1 MATDV
6 GIKVKVD
13 GEASFKTAIKGIETQ
28 IKALNAE
35 MKAAVSGM
43 DSMQSSEESTSQK
56 TKILTDTISKNREK
70 LALLSEQYDKAKSK
84 LTQLGQAYD
93 TAKANNEENSTE
105 VTKAANA
112 YNRQAQEVA
121 KLETQMNLANAAIN
135 TATSEMEELRLASSK
150 ALIQVGQD
158 VSEMGSKIKSVG
170 TTLTKYVTTPI
181 LAAGTAAV
189 KFASDYTENIN
200 KVDVAFEDSA
210 DTVKEWAKT
219 ATENFGLSE
228 NAALEAASL
237 FGDLGTSMGLTREA
251 AAEMAITLTG
261 LAGDLASFKNMDIDQ
276 VMTGLKGIFTGE
288 TESIKE
294 LGVVMTEVNLKEFAS
309 DLGLVYDEMSQAEK
323 VTLRYQ
329 YVLEKTTNA
338 QGDYVRTGDDLANSL
353 RTAKAEAEN
362 LAVAFGEEILPSVT
376 PLIQEATELI
386 RKFGELDE
394 ETKQNIIQAGL
405 FAAAIGPV
413 TTAFGKVVDG
423 VGGVITK
430 VGEASE
436 KIKMF
441 SNAMS
446 GGNGLGSALV
456 STLSTSGKVGLAI
469 AGTAALT
476 AGVVAL
482 LSKASDAIDP
492 IHQLQT
498 AIEGINTAEESV
510 STSSNIIYLAEQYE
524 SLRAK
529 MTDTT
534 LSASELASIEA
545 ELDGVR
551 SELSTATDGA
561 VSAEGEYNSAL
572 DETVAI
578 QKTLAEI
585 EKERAK
591 REIYDYLKEGAD
603 DYKYALEELAQKEA
617 DLEEAEAQ
625 RSASSQAYTEGTD
638 QAYQGLLDTV
648 DAVQRKLDEGLIDTS
663 TAEGTQEM
671 QEALKMLEDEVNSLI
686 TTGEKV
692 HFDSFAEASAY
703 IEDMDYS
710 TQDAAASVE
719 DAQAKMDELNGEIS
733 DLKDETSGYDNV
745 LRSLID
751 SGLLSAEEAA
761 GMLDMSVEELNDHLE
776 QCGNT
781 TDDATDST
789 EGLEDAATDTSD
801 ALDEEAQ
808 AAEESAD
815 AIMDVARAAVEAR
828 YSGGDL
834 REAYEELSSQL
845 DALRESGDERL
856 IQLAEEKLALLELAA
871 TNQELSQSYTLL
883 GIDVGESLTDISS
896 FLISTSTSV
905 EDFASGV
912 TSMRDSVVNDFE
924 SIRNEN
930 ALTADEIVSNLNENL
945 AIQQQWSN
953 NLKSMWEQAYAEQD
967 TQVMAYINYLSQKG
981 PEYAA
986 EVQSFADGGYEK
998 LVEAAAAWGAIGE
1011 QSANDYAANMWMQQ
1025 YLSEEAGYA
1034 ISQSGLEAA
1043 SSQDWSGAAQSN
1055 VGGYADSMLQQT
1067 GSVQTATQTVV
1078 DAATGQI
1085 ESSYPQF
1092 QDSGVNA
1099 GTYLKIG
1106 LLLQSDSI
1114 SVASQSL
1121 VDAAKKV
1128 WNESQNSFKNLGL
1141 TTSKT
1146 IAGGISS
1153 GSGTVSGAALSLA
1166 QAAKSAAG
1174 SVSFYS
1180 VGYAMAQGIANGL
1193 YGGSSV
1199 IRSAAISVAQ
1209 SALSAAKSELGINS
1223 PSRVFR
1229 DEVGEMIGAGIA
1241 EGMELSI
1248 ADIKKAANLLG
1259 DTAYTTAQSVI
1270 APIQV
1275 GGRASGG
1282 SQYTVSPT
1290 IYVYGAPGQDENVLA
1305 EKIMAK
1311 INTNLIR
1318 RSMS

>member
-150 ALIQVGQD
+150 ALIQVGES
-158 VSEMGSKIKSVG
+158 VSEMGSKIKSGG

-228 NAALEAASL
+228 NAALEAAAL

-294 LGVVMTEVNLKEFAS
+294 LGVVMTETNLKEFAS

-413 TTAFGKVVDG
+413 TTALGTATTG
-423 VGGVITK
+423 VGKVITK
-430 VGEASE
+430 VGEAGVAV
-436 KIKMF
+436 KTF
-441 SNAMS
+441 SSALS
-446 GGNGLGSALV
+446 GGSGLGSALV
-456 STLSTSGKVGLAI
+456 STLGTGGTVGLAI

-476 AGVVAL
+476 TGVVAL

-492 IHQLQT
+492 IYQLQT

-510 STSSNIIYLAEQYE
+510 SASSNIIYLAEQYE

-551 SELSTATDGA
+551 SELSTATNGA
-561 VSAEGEYNSAL
+561 VSAEGEYNAAL

-585 EKERAK
+585 EKERSK
-591 REIYDYLKEGAD
+591 QEIYDYLKEGAD

-648 DAVQRKLDEGLIDTS
+648 DAVQNKLDEGLIDTS
-663 TAEGTQEM
+663 TAEGAQEM
-671 QEALKMLEDEVNSLI
+671 QEALKMLENEVNSLI

-733 DLKDETSGYDNV
+733 DLKNETSGYDNV
-745 LRSLID
+745 LKSLID

-761 GMLDMSVEELNDHLE
+761 GMLGMSVEELNDHLE
-776 QCGNT
+776 QCGNI

-789 EGLEDAATDTSD
+789 EGLEDAAADTSD
-801 ALDEEAQ
+801 ALDEEAE
-808 AAEESAD
+808 AADNTASK
-815 AIMDVARAAVEAR
+815 IMDVAYAAVEAR
-828 YSGGDL
+828 TSGGDL
-834 REAYEELSSQL
+834 RAAYEELSSQL
-845 DALRESGDERL
+845 DTLRESGDERL
-856 IQLAEEKLALLELAA
+856 IQLAEEKLELLNVAATTQELASEYGNMADLIGVSTEEVAGYLIAAGMPFEDFQASVESA
-871 TNQELSQSYTLL
+871 TSSVINNFELASTSLDMSIQEMGANLIANIQAQSEWNDNIASLWNRAVETGNSGAMAFVQALYDMGIQGAEQVSQFVNLTDEELAWWAELFNSASTEATENATI
-883 GIDVGESLTDISS
+883 GAAMASESLYN
-896 FLISTSTSV
+896 
-905 EDFASGV
+905 SGV
-912 TSMRDSVVNDFE
+912 DM
-924 SIRNEN
+924 
-930 ALTADEIVSNLNENL
+930 
-945 AIQQQWSN
+945 
-953 NLKSMWEQAYAEQD
+953 
-967 TQVMAYINYLSQKG
+967 
-981 PEYAA
+981 
-986 EVQSFADGGYEK
+986 
-998 LVEAAAAWGAIGE
+998 
-1011 QSANDYAANMWMQQ
+1011 
-1025 YLSEEAGYA
+1025 
-1034 ISQSGLEAA
+1034 A
-1043 SSQDWSGAAQSN
+1043 SSQLEGYESVDTTPSGEESTKNIIDGSNSQS
-1055 VGGYADSMLQQT
+1055 S
-1067 GSVQTATQTVV
+1067 SVTS
-1078 DAATGQI
+1078 AATTQA
-1085 ESSYPQF
+1085 
-1092 QDSGVNA
+1092 N
-1099 GTYLKIG
+1099 
-1106 LLLQSDSI
+1106 
-1114 SVASQSL
+1114 L
-1121 VDAAKKV
+1121 VVTA
-1128 WNESQNSFKNLGL
+1128 WNSKSAEFRNVGL

-1153 GSGTVSGAALSLA
+1153 GSGTVSSAALSLA

-1174 SVSFYS
+1174 SISFYS

-1270 APIQV
+1270 APIQA
-1275 GGRASGG
+1275 GGGASGG

>member
-150 ALIQVGQD
+150 ALIQVGES

-228 NAALEAASL
+228 NAALEAAAL

-294 LGVVMTEVNLKEFAS
+294 LGVVMTETNLKEFAS

-376 PLIQEATELI
+376 PLIQETAELI

-413 TTAFGKVVDG
+413 TTALGTATTG
-423 VGGVITK
+423 VGKVITK
-430 VGEASE
+430 VGEAGVAV
-436 KIKMF
+436 KTF
-441 SNAMS
+441 SSALS
-446 GGNGLGSALV
+446 GGSGLGSALV
-456 STLSTSGKVGLAI
+456 STLGTGGTVGLAI

-476 AGVVAL
+476 TGVVAL

-492 IHQLQT
+492 IYQLQT

-551 SELSTATDGA
+551 SELSTATNGA
-561 VSAEGEYNSAL
+561 VSAEGEYNAAL

-585 EKERAK
+585 EKERSK
-591 REIYDYLKEGAD
+591 QEIYDYLKEGAD

-648 DAVQRKLDEGLIDTS
+648 DAVQNKLDEGLIDTS

-671 QEALKMLEDEVNSLI
+671 QEALKMLENEVNSLI

-733 DLKDETSGYDNV
+733 DLKNETSGYDNV

-761 GMLDMSVEELNDHLE
+761 GMLGMSVEELNDHLE

-781 TDDATDST
+781 TDDAADST
-789 EGLEDAATDTSD
+789 DGLEDAATNASD
-801 ALDEEAQ
+801 ALDEEAE
-808 AAEESAD
+808 AADNTASK
-815 AIMDVARAAVEAR
+815 IMDVAYAAVEAR
-828 YSGGDL
+828 TSGGDM
-834 REAYEELSSQL
+834 RAAYEELSSQL
-845 DALRESGDERL
+845 DTLRESGDERL
-856 IQLAEEKLALLELAA
+856 IQLAEEKLELLNVAATTQELASEYGNMADLIGVSTEEVAGYLIAADMSFEDFQASVDSA
-871 TNQELSQSYTLL
+871 TSSVINNFELASTSLGISIQEMGENLIANIQAQSEWNDNIASLWNRAVETGNSGAMAFVQALYDMGIQGAEQVSQFVNLTDEELAWWAELFNSASAEATENATIGAAMASESLYNSGVDMANSQLEGYESVDTTPSGEESTKNIIDGSNSQS
-883 GIDVGESLTDISS
+883 SS
-896 FLISTSTSV
+896 
-905 EDFASGV
+905 V
-912 TSMRDSVVNDFE
+912 TSSATTQANLVVKAWNNKSAEF
-924 SIRNEN
+924 RN
-930 ALTADEIVSNLNENL
+930 V
-945 AIQQQWSN
+945 
-953 NLKSMWEQAYAEQD
+953 
-967 TQVMAYINYLSQKG
+967 
-981 PEYAA
+981 
-986 EVQSFADGGYEK
+986 
-998 LVEAAAAWGAIGE
+998 
-1011 QSANDYAANMWMQQ
+1011 
-1025 YLSEEAGYA
+1025 
-1034 ISQSGLEAA
+1034 
-1043 SSQDWSGAAQSN
+1043 
-1055 VGGYADSMLQQT
+1055 
-1067 GSVQTATQTVV
+1067 
-1078 DAATGQI
+1078 
-1085 ESSYPQF
+1085 
-1092 QDSGVNA
+1092 
-1099 GTYLKIG
+1099 
-1106 LLLQSDSI
+1106 
-1114 SVASQSL
+1114 
-1121 VDAAKKV
+1121 
-1128 WNESQNSFKNLGL
+1128 GL
-1141 TTSKT
+1141 TTSKA

-1153 GSGTVSGAALSLA
+1153 GSGTVSSAALSLA

-1174 SVSFYS
+1174 SISFYS

-1241 EGMELSI
+1241 EGMEISI
-1248 ADIKKAANLLG
+1248 SDIKKAANLLG

>member
-93 TAKANNEENSTE
+93 TAKANNEENSAE

-150 ALIQVGQD
+150 ALIQVGES

-228 NAALEAASL
+228 NAALEAAAL

-294 LGVVMTEVNLKEFAS
+294 LGVVMTETNLKEFAS

-376 PLIQEATELI
+376 PLIHEATELI

-413 TTAFGKVVDG
+413 TTALGTATDG
-423 VGGVITK
+423 VGILIKK
-430 VGEASE
+430 VGEGAGTL
-436 KIKMF
+436 KTF
-441 SNAMS
+441 SSALS
-446 GGNGLGSALV
+446 GGSGVGSALV
-456 STLSTSGKVGLAI
+456 STLGTGGTIGLAV
-469 AGTAALT
+469 AGMGALT
-476 AGVVAL
+476 AATIAV
-482 LSKASDAIDP
+482 SNKIYDAIDP
-492 IHQLQT
+492 INGLQESMRDLEAAQESLSNAENVISLADKYQT
-498 AIEGINTAEESV
+498 LRTQMQDSSLTGEELSAVQQELDSTRQALSDATNGAISVEGDYTQALDNTVEKQKE
-510 STSSNIIYLAEQYE
+510 LAEAERNRSNAEIY
-524 SLRAK
+524 
-529 MTDTT
+529 
-534 LSASELASIEA
+534 A
-545 ELDGVR
+545 EL
-551 SELSTATDGA
+551 
-561 VSAEGEYNSAL
+561 VSSSGDY
-572 DETVAI
+572 
-578 QKTLAEI
+578 QKA
-585 EKERAK
+585 
-591 REIYDYLKEGAD
+591 
-603 DYKYALEELAQKEA
+603 
-617 DLEEAEAQ
+617 
-625 RSASSQAYTEGTD
+625 
-638 QAYQGLLDTV
+638 
-648 DAVQRKLDEGLIDTS
+648 
-663 TAEGTQEM
+663 
-671 QEALKMLEDEVNSLI
+671 LEDEIINTRELEQQQRYLS
-686 TTGEKV
+686 
-692 HFDSFAEASAY
+692 SAEDDLVDASAN
-703 IEDMDYS
+703 
-710 TQDAAASVE
+710 AAAEMENQGKVSIRTKVDLANASSSVKGYSGSVE
-719 DAQAKMDELNGEIS
+719 DLTEEIEENRAVIEDHEKGIVSLVNNGYITASEAAAHLGMSEDELKGIIE
-733 DLKDETSGYDNV
+733 KY
-745 LRSLID
+745 
-751 SGLLSAEEAA
+751 A
-761 GMLDMSVEELNDHLE
+761 
-776 QCGNT
+776 NT
-781 TDDATDST
+781 TDDATEST

-801 ALDEEAQ
+801 ALDEEAE
-808 AAEESAD
+808 AADNTASK
-815 AIMDVARAAVEAR
+815 IMDVAYAAVEAR
-828 YSGGDL
+828 TSGGDL
-834 REAYEELSSQL
+834 RAAYEELSSQL
-845 DALRESGDERL
+845 DALRESGDAYR

-986 EVQSFADGGYEK
+986 EVQSFADAGYEK
-998 LVEAAAAWGAIGE
+998 LVEAAAAWGAIGG
-1011 QSANDYAANMWMQQ
+1011 QSANDYAANMRMQQ

-1153 GSGTVSGAALSLA
+1153 GSGTVSSAALSLA

-1174 SVSFYS
+1174 SISFYS

-1229 DEVGEMIGAGIA
+1229 DEVGEMIGEGIA

-1259 DTAYTTAQSVI
+1259 NTAYTTAQSVI
-1270 APIQV
+1270 APIQI
-1275 GGRASGG
+1275 GGGASGG

>member
-43 DSMQSSEESTSQK
+43 DSMQFSEESTSQK

-93 TAKANNEENSTE
+93 TAKANNEKNSTE

-150 ALIQVGQD
+150 ALIQVGES

-170 TTLTKYVTTPI
+170 TTLTKYVTTPT

-228 NAALEAASL
+228 NAALEAAAL

-294 LGVVMTEVNLKEFAS
+294 LGVVMTEVNLQEFAS

-329 YVLEKTTNA
+329 YVLAKTTNA

-413 TTAFGKVVDG
+413 TTALGTATTG
-423 VGGVITK
+423 VGKVITK
-430 VGEASE
+430 VGEAGVAV
-436 KIKMF
+436 KTF
-441 SNAMS
+441 SSALS
-446 GGNGLGSALV
+446 GGSGLGSALV
-456 STLSTSGKVGLAI
+456 STLGTGGTVGLAI

-476 AGVVAL
+476 TGVVAL

-492 IHQLQT
+492 IYQLQT

-510 STSSNIIYLAEQYE
+510 SASSNIIYLAEQYE

-551 SELSTATDGA
+551 SELSTATNGA
-561 VSAEGEYNSAL
+561 VSAEGEYNAAL

-585 EKERAK
+585 EKERSK
-591 REIYDYLKEGAD
+591 QEIYNYLKEGAD

-625 RSASSQAYTEGTD
+625 RSASSQAYTEGTA

-648 DAVQRKLDEGLIDTS
+648 DAVQNKLDEGLIDTS

-671 QEALKMLEDEVNSLI
+671 QEALKMLENEVNSLI

-719 DAQAKMDELNGEIS
+719 DAQAKMAELNGEIS
-733 DLKDETSGYDNV
+733 DLKNETSGYDNV

-761 GMLDMSVEELNDHLE
+761 GMLGMSVEELNDHLE
-776 QCGNT
+776 QCGST
-781 TDDATDST
+781 TDDATDIT
-789 EGLEDAATDTSD
+789 DGLRDAATNTSD
-801 ALDEEAQ
+801 ALDEEAE
-808 AAEESAD
+808 AADNTASK
-815 AIMDVARAAVEAR
+815 IMDVAYAAVEAR
-828 YSGGDL
+828 TSGGDL
-834 REAYEELSSQL
+834 RAAYEELSSQL
-845 DALRESGDERL
+845 DTLRESGDERL
-856 IQLAEEKLALLELAA
+856 IQLAEEKLELLNVAATTQELASEYGNMADLIGVSTEEVAGYLIAADMSFEDFQASVESA
-871 TNQELSQSYTLL
+871 TISVINNFELASTSLGISIQEMGENLIANIQAQSEWNDNIASLWNRAVETGNSGAMAFVQALYDMGIQGAEQVSQFVNLTDEELAWWAELFNSASAEATENATIGAAMASESLYNSGVDMANSQLEGYESVDTTPSGEESTKNIIDGSNSQSN
-883 GIDVGESLTDISS
+883 S
-896 FLISTSTSV
+896 
-905 EDFASGV
+905 V
-912 TSMRDSVVNDFE
+912 TS
-924 SIRNEN
+924 
-930 ALTADEIVSNLNENL
+930 
-945 AIQQQWSN
+945 
-953 NLKSMWEQAYAEQD
+953 
-967 TQVMAYINYLSQKG
+967 
-981 PEYAA
+981 
-986 EVQSFADGGYEK
+986 
-998 LVEAAAAWGAIGE
+998 
-1011 QSANDYAANMWMQQ
+1011 
-1025 YLSEEAGYA
+1025 
-1034 ISQSGLEAA
+1034 
-1043 SSQDWSGAAQSN
+1043 
-1055 VGGYADSMLQQT
+1055 
-1067 GSVQTATQTVV
+1067 
-1078 DAATGQI
+1078 AATTQA
-1085 ESSYPQF
+1085 
-1092 QDSGVNA
+1092 N
-1099 GTYLKIG
+1099 
-1106 LLLQSDSI
+1106 
-1114 SVASQSL
+1114 L
-1121 VDAAKKV
+1121 VVTA
-1128 WNESQNSFKNLGL
+1128 WNSKSAEFRNVGL

-1153 GSGTVSGAALSLA
+1153 GSGTVSSAALSLA

-1180 VGYAMAQGIANGL
+1180 VGYGMAQGIANGL

>member
-150 ALIQVGQD
+150 ALIQVGES

-170 TTLTKYVTTPI
+170 TTLTKYVTTPT

-228 NAALEAASL
+228 NAALEAAAL

-294 LGVVMTEVNLKEFAS
+294 LGVVMTETNLKEFAS

-394 ETKQNIIQAGL
+394 GTKQNIIQAGL

-413 TTAFGKVVDG
+413 TTALGTATDG
-423 VGGVITK
+423 VGILIKK
-430 VGEASE
+430 VGEGAGTL
-436 KIKMF
+436 KTF
-441 SNAMS
+441 SSALS
-446 GGNGLGSALV
+446 GGSGVGSALV
-456 STLSTSGKVGLAI
+456 STLGTGGTIGLAV
-469 AGTAALT
+469 AGMGALT
-476 AGVVAL
+476 AATIAV
-482 LSKASDAIDP
+482 SNKIYDAIDP
-492 IHQLQT
+492 INGLQESMEDLEAAQESLSNAENVISLADKYQT
-498 AIEGINTAEESV
+498 LRTQMQDSSLTGEELSAVQQELDSTRQALSDATNGAISVEGDYTQALDNTVEKQKE
-510 STSSNIIYLAEQYE
+510 LAEAERNRSNAEIY
-524 SLRAK
+524 
-529 MTDTT
+529 
-534 LSASELASIEA
+534 A
-545 ELDGVR
+545 EL
-551 SELSTATDGA
+551 
-561 VSAEGEYNSAL
+561 VSSSGDY
-572 DETVAI
+572 
-578 QKTLAEI
+578 QKA
-585 EKERAK
+585 
-591 REIYDYLKEGAD
+591 
-603 DYKYALEELAQKEA
+603 
-617 DLEEAEAQ
+617 
-625 RSASSQAYTEGTD
+625 
-638 QAYQGLLDTV
+638 
-648 DAVQRKLDEGLIDTS
+648 
-663 TAEGTQEM
+663 
-671 QEALKMLEDEVNSLI
+671 LEDEIISTREL
-686 TTGEKV
+686 EQQQRYL
-692 HFDSFAEASAY
+692 SSAEDDLVDASAN
-703 IEDMDYS
+703 
-710 TQDAAASVE
+710 AAAEMENQGKVSIRTKVDLANASSSVKGYSGSVE
-719 DAQAKMDELNGEIS
+719 DLTEEIEENRAVIEDHEKGIVSLVNNGYITASEAAAHLGMSEDELKGIIE
-733 DLKDETSGYDNV
+733 KY
-745 LRSLID
+745 
-751 SGLLSAEEAA
+751 A
-761 GMLDMSVEELNDHLE
+761 
-776 QCGNT
+776 NT
-781 TDDATDST
+781 TDDATEST

-801 ALDEEAQ
+801 ALDEEAE
-808 AAEESAD
+808 AADNTASK
-815 AIMDVARAAVEAR
+815 IMDVAYAAVEAR
-828 YSGGDL
+828 TSGGDL
-834 REAYEELSSQL
+834 RAAYEELSSQL
-845 DALRESGDERL
+845 DTLRESGDERL
-856 IQLAEEKLALLELAA
+856 IQLAEEKLELLNVAATTQELAA
-871 TNQELSQSYTLL
+871 EYGNMAELIGVSTEEVAGYLIAADMSFEDFQASVESATSSVINNFDLASTSLGISIQEMGENLIANIQAQSEWNDNIASLWNRAVETGNSGAMAFVQALYDMGIQGAEQVSQFVNLTDEELAWWAELFNSASAEATENATIGAAMASESLYNSGVDMANSQLEGYESVDTTPSGEESTKNIIDGSNSQS
-883 GIDVGESLTDISS
+883 SS
-896 FLISTSTSV
+896 
-905 EDFASGV
+905 V
-912 TSMRDSVVNDFE
+912 TS
-924 SIRNEN
+924 
-930 ALTADEIVSNLNENL
+930 
-945 AIQQQWSN
+945 
-953 NLKSMWEQAYAEQD
+953 
-967 TQVMAYINYLSQKG
+967 
-981 PEYAA
+981 
-986 EVQSFADGGYEK
+986 
-998 LVEAAAAWGAIGE
+998 
-1011 QSANDYAANMWMQQ
+1011 
-1025 YLSEEAGYA
+1025 
-1034 ISQSGLEAA
+1034 
-1043 SSQDWSGAAQSN
+1043 
-1055 VGGYADSMLQQT
+1055 
-1067 GSVQTATQTVV
+1067 
-1078 DAATGQI
+1078 AATTQA
-1085 ESSYPQF
+1085 
-1092 QDSGVNA
+1092 N
-1099 GTYLKIG
+1099 
-1106 LLLQSDSI
+1106 
-1114 SVASQSL
+1114 L
-1121 VDAAKKV
+1121 VVTA
-1128 WNESQNSFKNLGL
+1128 WNSRSAEFRNVGL

-1153 GSGTVSGAALSLA
+1153 GSGTVSSAALSLA

-1174 SVSFYS
+1174 SISFYS

-1209 SALSAAKSELGINS
+1209 RALSAAKSELGINS

>member
-43 DSMQSSEESTSQK
+43 DGMQSSEESTSQK

-150 ALIQVGQD
+150 ALIQVGES

-228 NAALEAASL
+228 NAALEAAAL

-294 LGVVMTEVNLKEFAS
+294 LGVVMTETNLKEFAS

-413 TTAFGKVVDG
+413 ATALGTATDG
-423 VGGVITK
+423 VGILIKK
-430 VGEASE
+430 VGEGAGTL
-436 KIKMF
+436 KTF
-441 SNAMS
+441 SSALS
-446 GGNGLGSALV
+446 GGSGVGSALV
-456 STLSTSGKVGLAI
+456 SALGSGGAAGLAVV
-469 AGTAALT
+469 GMGALT
-476 AGVVAL
+476 AATIAV
-482 LSKASDAIDP
+482 SDKIYDAIDP
-492 IHQLQT
+492 INGLQESMKDLEAAQESLSNAENVISLADKYQT
-498 AIEGINTAEESV
+498 LRTQMQDSSLTGEELSAVQQELDSTRQALSDATNGAISVEGDYTQALDNTVEKQKELAEAERNRSNAEIYAELVSSSGDYQKALEDEIINTRELEQQQR
-510 STSSNIIYLAEQYE
+510 YL
-524 SLRAK
+524 S
-529 MTDTT
+529 
-534 LSASELASIEA
+534 
-545 ELDGVR
+545 
-551 SELSTATDGA
+551 
-561 VSAEGEYNSAL
+561 SAEDDLVDASANAAAEMENQGKVSIRTKVDL
-572 DETVAI
+572 ANASSSVKGYSGSVEDLT
-578 QKTLAEI
+578 AEI
-585 EKERAK
+585 EENRAVIEDHEK
-591 REIYDYLKEGAD
+591 GIVSLVNNGYITASEAAAHLGMSEDELKGIIE
-603 DYKYALEELAQKEA
+603 KYA
-617 DLEEAEAQ
+617 
-625 RSASSQAYTEGTD
+625 
-638 QAYQGLLDTV
+638 
-648 DAVQRKLDEGLIDTS
+648 
-663 TAEGTQEM
+663 
-671 QEALKMLEDEVNSLI
+671 
-686 TTGEKV
+686 
-692 HFDSFAEASAY
+692 
-703 IEDMDYS
+703 
-710 TQDAAASVE
+710 
-719 DAQAKMDELNGEIS
+719 
-733 DLKDETSGYDNV
+733 
-745 LRSLID
+745 
-751 SGLLSAEEAA
+751 
-761 GMLDMSVEELNDHLE
+761 
-776 QCGNT
+776 NT
-781 TDDATDST
+781 TDDATEST

-801 ALDEEAQ
+801 ALDEEAE
-808 AAEESAD
+808 AADNTASK
-815 AIMDVARAAVEAR
+815 IMDVAYAAVEAR
-828 YSGGDL
+828 TSGGDL
-834 REAYEELSSQL
+834 RAAYEELSSQL

-856 IQLAEEKLALLELAA
+856 IQLAEEKLELLNVAATTQELATEYGNMADLIGVSTEEVAGYLIAADMSFEDFQASVESA
-871 TNQELSQSYTLL
+871 TSSVINNFELASTSLGISTQEMGENLIANIQAQSEWNDNIASLWNRAVETGNSGAMAFVQSLYDMGIQGAEQVAQFVTLTDEQLAWWAELFNSAGAEATENAAIGAAMAGGVLYDSGGDMINEWIQGYESGDTEATGSDSAGKTVDGVKSQSDAIKNIAKTQANYVVSEWNSNGTSFYNSGSQAAQAIRSGLL
-883 GIDVGESLTDISS
+883 
-896 FLISTSTSV
+896 
-905 EDFASGV
+905 A
-912 TSMRDSVVNDFE
+912 R
-924 SIRNEN
+924 
-930 ALTADEIVSNLNENL
+930 
-945 AIQQQWSN
+945 
-953 NLKSMWEQAYAEQD
+953 
-967 TQVMAYINYLSQKG
+967 
-981 PEYAA
+981 
-986 EVQSFADGGYEK
+986 
-998 LVEAAAAWGAIGE
+998 IGE
-1011 QSANDYAANMWMQQ
+1011 
-1025 YLSEEAGYA
+1025 
-1034 ISQSGLEAA
+1034 IS
-1043 SSQDWSGAAQSN
+1043 N
-1055 VGGYADSMLQQT
+1055 
-1067 GSVQTATQTVV
+1067 
-1078 DAATGQI
+1078 
-1085 ESSYPQF
+1085 
-1092 QDSGVNA
+1092 
-1099 GTYLKIG
+1099 
-1106 LLLQSDSI
+1106 
-1114 SVASQSL
+1114 
-1121 VDAAKKV
+1121 
-1128 WNESQNSFKNLGL
+1128 
-1141 TTSKT
+1141 
-1146 IAGGISS
+1146 
-1153 GSGTVSGAALSLA
+1153 AALSLA

-1174 SVSFYS
+1174 SISFYS